1 MSTAGVQRQ
10 LVLELLMHRI
20 TDKTSRHWLLL
31 FIICSCRKHYKLPT
45 ATTIAKLVRIIQA
58 PKGLQ
63 FWATEGMALALIYQ
77 ITGLLYV
84 SL

>member
-1 MSTAGVQRQ
+1 MSSAGVQRQ

-45 ATTIAKLVRIIQA
+45 ATTIAKLERILQA
-58 PKGLQ
+58 SKELQ
-63 FWATEGMALALIYQ
+63 FWAAEGMVLAKIYHV
-77 ITGLLYV
+77 TNLLYV